1 MCAVDHLTFDGFFNG
16 NDGVNEDD
24 DDDELV
30 SFLLLTTDRKP
41 WDCDEGECL
50 MIGDVLSLN
59 ISVTEKLVFGFL
71 DSLDRGVFD
80 LEDSGDDDRS
90 SLVVI
95 FNLCSCV

>member
-16 NDGVNEDD
+16 N
-24 DDDELV
+24 
-30 SFLLLTTDRKP
+30 
-41 WDCDEGECL
+41 DCDEGECL